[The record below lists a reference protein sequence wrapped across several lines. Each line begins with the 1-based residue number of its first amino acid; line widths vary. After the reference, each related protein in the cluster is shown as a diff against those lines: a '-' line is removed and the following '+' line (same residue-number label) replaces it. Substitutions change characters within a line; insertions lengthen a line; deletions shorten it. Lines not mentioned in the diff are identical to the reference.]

1 MVRDVCSITG
11 SSCSQWV
18 GGGGRRLRTEDDDE
32 AISNELVILRCVRVG
47 LDECLNWGKTVNEV
61 FVDCLTLI

>member
-32 AISNELVILRCVRVG
+32 AISNEWVILSFIR
-47 LDECLNWGKTVNEV
+47 
-61 FVDCLTLI
+61 